1 MIFYSFVMLR
11 WYKSILKTS
20 IINIFEFIAAFLHF
34 NQSGD
39 LIFDCPFSSFTVVDL
54 TVNLLTDQN

>member
-1 MIFYSFVMLR
+1 MLR